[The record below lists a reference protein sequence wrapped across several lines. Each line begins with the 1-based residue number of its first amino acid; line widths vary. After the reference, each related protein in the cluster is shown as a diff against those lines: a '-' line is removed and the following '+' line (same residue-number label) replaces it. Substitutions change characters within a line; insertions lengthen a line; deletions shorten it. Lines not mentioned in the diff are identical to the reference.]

1 MSTPTPSPVQISPEI
16 NATPNDKNIIQDI
29 VHNFTNTGNQGNG
42 TNPILHQSNLDKF
55 ANPSGITPI
64 LLNPELFPPDGLSN
78 DTVLTYQGVSMA
90 HLVLLRSPTT
100 YSGAR

>member
-16 NATPNDKNIIQDI
+16 SATPNDKNINQNI

-42 TNPILHQSNLDKF
+42 TNLILHQSDLDKF

-64 LLNPELFPPDGLSN
+64 LLNPELFSPDGLSN
-78 DTVLTYQGVSMA
+78 DTVLNYQGVSMA
-90 HLVLLRSPTT
+90 HLVLLRSPTI